1 VGVYGSIASGTLFF
15 TLFRGFWKTIKV
27 VLALGWLM
35 KSGQVVKAFSASDGR
50 KVVLRTPRWEDLDG
64 VLELINSLV
73 EEKAEIIV
81 DSKFTREQETDW
93 LGGMLARVERDE
105 LFYFVA
111 EVDGRV
117 VASCDLRRGRGSEGH
132 VGVVGIVVKKGF
144 RDLGIGTEI
153 MKAVIG
159 QAVRLG
165 LKLLVLSVF
174 ASNERA
180 IHVYEQVGFVQTG
193 RVPKKHFRDGKYVD
207 EIAMAKVLE

>member
-1 VGVYGSIASGTLFF
+1 
-15 TLFRGFWKTIKV
+15 
-27 VLALGWLM
+27 
-35 KSGQVVKAFSASDGR
+35 
-50 KVVLRTPRWEDLDG
+50 
-64 VLELINSLV
+64 
-73 EEKAEIIV
+73 
-81 DSKFTREQETDW
+81 
-93 LGGMLARVERDE
+93 
-105 LFYFVA
+105 
-111 EVDGRV
+111 
-117 VASCDLRRGRGSEGH
+117 
-132 VGVVGIVVKKGF
+132 VVKKGF